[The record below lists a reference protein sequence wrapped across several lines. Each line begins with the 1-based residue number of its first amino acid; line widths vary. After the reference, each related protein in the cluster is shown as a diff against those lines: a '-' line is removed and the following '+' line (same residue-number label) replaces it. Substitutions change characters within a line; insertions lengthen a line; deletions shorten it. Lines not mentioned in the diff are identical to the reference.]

1 MTSHNDVNSTMSY
14 KPVII
19 VGGGPIGLAAALEL
33 ARFDVP
39 SVVVE
44 RHDSTSWHPKARNL
58 NARTME
64 IARGW
69 GSAVYQRLRGI
80 DIPPGWKSPMRYL
93 DTIVGRQVGQIET
106 GGFDGPG
113 PTISPALPIM
123 SSQDLTEPVLRDAA
137 EATGIVDLRFG
148 HQVTDVLSG
157 SSDHD
162 TEAAVAVRVN
172 ATGDTY
178 TLAGEALVAADG
190 VDSTIRRQLG
200 IALNG
205 EQGIHHFVNGYFCAD
220 IERHVGER
228 RGVLFFVANPDAAGL
243 LQPLD
248 GHGRW
253 LCQIGVS
260 PDQWVRELWDA
271 ERVRRWVRGAVGVP
285 HLVVEVKGV
294 GLWQM
299 NATVADRLVA
309 GRVVLCGDAA
319 HQFPPTGGLGVNTGL
334 QGMHNAMWKLA
345 LCIRGLA
352 GWSLL
357 KTYEDERRPP
367 TITTIHQ
374 CLQNHRDLARLA
386 AAYYYPASSDLTA
399 EEAERESRRFGNHFG
414 VEFGTVYR
422 SAAVIVD
429 GTNPPDVDDSYS
441 DYAPC
446 ATPGCRAPHAWLGN
460 ESAPVS
466 TLDLLGAGFTVL
478 TGPGGAIWRKAATVA
493 ARELGVPIASYAI
506 GDPGLVDH
514 TNTFFDLY
522 RIGRDGA
529 VLVRPDGYVAW
540 RNPTGHCEGVPLIQ
554 AIRQILDRRAEER
567 LRMPSGGGQSDSAI
581 GHR

>member
-1 MTSHNDVNSTMSY
+1 MNSDNEVNSTLSHR
-14 KPVII
+14 PVII
-19 VGGGPIGLAAALEL
+19 VGAGPVGLSAALEL
-33 ARFDVP
+33 ARFHVP

-44 RHDSTSWHPKARNL
+44 QHESTSWHPKARNL

-69 GSAVYQRLRGI
+69 GSAVYQRLRSI
-80 DIPPGWKSPMRYL
+80 DTPPGWKSPMRYL
-93 DTIVGRQVGQIET
+93 DTIVGHEVGQIET
-106 GGFDGPG
+106 RGFEGPG

-123 SSQDLTEPVLRDAA
+123 SSQDLTEAILRDAA
-137 EATGIVDLRFG
+137 QATGIVDLRFG

-157 SSDHD
+157 SRDHD

-190 VDSTIRRQLG
+190 ADSTVRAQLG

-205 EQGIHHFVNGYFCAD
+205 EQGINKFVNCYFRAD

-228 RGVLFFVANPDAAGL
+228 RGVVFFVANPDAAGL

-248 GHGRW
+248 ARGRW

-271 ERVRRWVRGAVGVP
+271 ERVTQWVRGAVGVP
-285 HLVVEVKGV
+285 DLDVEVKGV

-299 NATVADRLVA
+299 NATVADRWVQ

-334 QGMHNAMWKLA
+334 QDMHNAMWKLA
-345 LCIRGLA
+345 FCIGGLA

-357 KTYEDERRPP
+357 QTYEDERRPP
-367 TITTIHQ
+367 ATTTITQ
-374 CLQNHRDLARLA
+374 CLENSRNLARLA
-386 AAYYYPASSDLTA
+386 AAYYYPASSDLSA

-422 SAAVIVD
+422 SAAVIDD
-429 GTNPPDVDDSYS
+429 GTTPPDVDDDYS

-446 ATPGCRAPHAWLGN
+446 ATPGCRAPHIWLGN
-460 ESAPVS
+460 ERDPIS
-466 TLDLLGAGFTVL
+466 TLDLFGASFTVL
-478 TGPGGAIWRKAATVA
+478 TGADGEIWRKAAADA
-493 ARELGVPIASYAI
+493 ARQLGVPIVSYAI
-506 GDPGLVDH
+506 GDPGLADH
-514 TNTFFDLY
+514 SDTFFDHY
-522 RIGRDGA
+522 QIGHDGA
-529 VLVRPDGYVAW
+529 ILVRPDGYVAW
-540 RNPTGHCEGVPLIQ
+540 RSATGHSDGGPLIH
-554 AIRQILDRRAEER
+554 AVEQILDRQPATG
-567 LRMPSGGGQSDSAI
+567 LSGQANKKGGMWQTM
-581 GHR
+581 R

>member
-1 MTSHNDVNSTMSY
+1 MSHQ
-14 KPVII
+14 PVII
-19 VGGGPIGLAAALEL
+19 VGGGPVGLSAALEL
-33 ARFDVP
+33 ARFHVP
-39 SVVVE
+39 SVVLE
-44 RHDSTSWHPKARNL
+44 AHDSTSWHPKARNL

-80 DIPPGWKSPMRYL
+80 DTPPGWKSPMRYL
-93 DTIVGRQVGQIET
+93 DTIVGQEVGQIET
-106 GGFDGPG
+106 RGFEGPG
-113 PTISPALPIM
+113 QTISPALPIM
-123 SSQDLTEPVLRDAA
+123 SSQDLTEAILRDAA
-137 EATGIVDLRFG
+137 QATGIVDLRFG

-178 TLAGEALVAADG
+178 TLAAEALVAADG
-190 VDSTIRRQLG
+190 ADSTVRTQLG

-205 EQGIHHFVNGYFCAD
+205 EQGINKFVNCYFRAD
-220 IERHVGER
+220 IEHHLGER
-228 RGVLFFVANPDAAGL
+228 RGVVFFVANPNAAGL

-248 GHGRW
+248 ARGRW

-271 ERVRRWVRGAVGVP
+271 ERVRQWIRGAVGVP
-285 HLVVEVKGV
+285 DLTVEVKGV

-299 NATVADRLVA
+299 NATVADRWVQ

-334 QGMHNAMWKLA
+334 QDMHNAMWKLA

-367 TITTIHQ
+367 AIATIQQ
-374 CLQNHRDLARLA
+374 CLENHRNLAQLA
-386 AAYYYPASSDLTA
+386 AAYYYPAAIDITA
-399 EEAERESRRFGNHFG
+399 EEAKRESRRFGNHFG
-414 VEFGTVYR
+414 VELGTVYR
-422 SAAVIVD
+422 SAAVIDD
-429 GTNPPDVDDSYS
+429 GTTPPDVDDDYS
-441 DYAPC
+441 DYTPS
-446 ATPGCRAPHAWLGN
+446 ATPGCRAPHIWLGN
-460 ESAPVS
+460 EREPIS
-466 TLDLLGAGFTVL
+466 TLDLFGASFTVL
-478 TGPGGAIWRKAATVA
+478 TGPDGHSWRTAAADA
-493 ARELGVPIASYAI
+493 ARQLGVPLVSYAI
-506 GDPGLVDH
+506 DDPGLADH
-514 TNTFFDLY
+514 SDTFFDHY
-522 RIGRDGA
+522 QIGHDGA

-540 RNPTGHCEGVPLIQ
+540 RSPSRHSDGAPLIQ
-554 AIRQILDRRAEER
+554 AVEQILDRRPATG
-567 LRMPSGGGQSDSAI
+567 LSGHANKKRGMWQTM
-581 GHR
+581 R

>member
-1 MTSHNDVNSTMSY
+1 MTSHNEVNSIVSH

-19 VGGGPIGLAAALEL
+19 VGGGPVGLAAALEL
-33 ARFDVP
+33 ARFSVP

-80 DIPPGWKSPMRYL
+80 DTPPGWKSPMRYL
-93 DTIVGRQVGQIET
+93 DTIVGQQVGQIET
-106 GGFDGPG
+106 GGFEGPG
-113 PTISPALPIM
+113 PAISPALPIM
-123 SSQDLTEPVLRDAA
+123 SSQDLTEAILRDAA
-137 EATGIVDLRFG
+137 RATGIVDLRFG
-148 HQVTDVLSG
+148 HQVTDILSG
-157 SSDHD
+157 SSDQD

-172 ATGDTY
+172 AAGDTY
-178 TLAGEALVAADG
+178 TLAGEALIAADG
-190 VDSTIRRQLG
+190 ADSTVRRQLG

-205 EQGIHHFVNGYFCAD
+205 EQGIHHFVNCYFRAD
-220 IERHVGER
+220 IEHHVGQR
-228 RGVLFFVANPDAAGL
+228 RGVVFFVANPDAAGL

-248 GHGRW
+248 ARGRW

-260 PDQWVRELWDA
+260 PDQWQRELWDP
-271 ERVRRWVRGAVGVP
+271 ERVRQWVRGAVGVP
-285 HLVVEVKGV
+285 DLDVDVKGV

-299 NATVADRLVA
+299 NAAVADRWVR

-345 LCIRGLA
+345 LCVRGLA

-357 KTYEDERRPP
+357 TTYEHERRPP
-367 TITTIHQ
+367 AITTIEQ
-374 CLQNHRDLARLA
+374 CLQNHGNLARLA
-386 AAYYYPASSDLTA
+386 AAYYYPASSDLSA
-399 EEAERESRRFGNHFG
+399 QEAERASRRFGNHFG

-422 SAAVIVD
+422 SAAIIAD
-429 GTNPPDVDDSYS
+429 GTAPPDVDDDYS

-446 ATPGCRAPHAWLGN
+446 ATPGCRAPHVWLGA
-460 ESAPVS
+460 ESEPVS
-466 TLDLLGAGFTVL
+466 TLDLFGAGFTVL
-478 TGPGGAIWRKAATVA
+478 TGPGGAIWRKAAAVA
-493 ARELGVPIASYAI
+493 AQELGVPIASYAI
-506 GDPGLVDH
+506 GDPGLADH

-522 RIGRDGA
+522 GMGCGGA
-529 VLVRPDGYVAW
+529 ILVRPDGYVAW
-540 RNPTGHCEGVPLIQ
+540 RNPTGSCDGAPLIQ
-554 AIRQILDRRAEER
+554 AVEQILDRRA
-567 LRMPSGGGQSDSAI
+567 
-581 GHR
+581 

>member
-1 MTSHNDVNSTMSY
+1 MTSHHEMSPIVSH

-19 VGGGPIGLAAALEL
+19 VGGGPVGLAAALEL
-33 ARFDVP
+33 ARFSVP

-69 GSAVYQRLRGI
+69 GSVVYQRLRGI
-80 DIPPGWKSPMRYL
+80 DTPPGWKSPMRYL
-93 DTIVGRQVGQIET
+93 DTIVGQQVGQIAT
-106 GGFDGPG
+106 GGFEGPG

-123 SSQDLTEPVLRDAA
+123 SSQDLTEAILRDAA
-137 EATGIVDLRFG
+137 GATGIVDLRFG
-148 HQVTDVLSG
+148 HQVTDILSG
-157 SSDHD
+157 SREHD

-190 VDSTIRRQLG
+190 ADSTVRCQLG

-205 EQGIHHFVNGYFCAD
+205 EQGIHHFVNCYFRAD
-220 IERHVGER
+220 IEHHVGDR
-228 RGVLFFVANPDAAGL
+228 RGVVFFVANPDAAGL

-248 GHGRW
+248 ARGRW

-260 PDQWVRELWDA
+260 PDQWVRELWDP
-271 ERVRRWVRGAVGVP
+271 ERVRQWVRGAVGVP
-285 HLVVEVKGV
+285 DLEVEVKGV

-299 NATVADRLVA
+299 NAAVADRWVQ

-345 LCIRGLA
+345 LCVRGLA

-357 KTYEDERRPP
+357 TTYEDERRPAA
-367 TITTIHQ
+367 ITTIEQ
-374 CLQNHRDLARLA
+374 CLQNHRNLARLA
-386 AAYYYPASSDLTA
+386 AAYYYPASSDLSA
-399 EEAERESRRFGNHFG
+399 EDAERASRRFGNHFG
-414 VEFGTVYR
+414 VEFGTVYH
-422 SAAVIVD
+422 SAAVIGD
-429 GTNPPDVDDSYS
+429 GTTRPDVDDSYS

-446 ATPGCRAPHAWLGN
+446 AAPGCRAPHVWLGN
-460 ESAPVS
+460 DNDAVS
-466 TLDLLGAGFTVL
+466 TLDLFGAGFTVL
-478 TGPGGAIWRKAATVA
+478 TGPGGQIWRKAAAVA

-522 RIGRDGA
+522 EIGCDGA

-540 RNPTGHCEGVPLIQ
+540 RNPTSSCDGAPLIQ
-554 AIRQILDRRAEER
+554 AVEQILDRRAVG
-567 LRMPSGGGQSDSAI
+567 LSAEA
-581 GHR
+581 GPR

>member
-1 MTSHNDVNSTMSY
+1 MNLDNEVNSTMFN

-19 VGGGPIGLAAALEL
+19 VGGGPVGLSAALEL
-33 ARFDVP
+33 ARFNVP
-39 SVVVE
+39 SVVIE

-69 GSAVYQRLRGI
+69 GSAVYRRLRGI
-80 DIPPGWKSPMRYL
+80 DTPPGWKSPMRYL
-93 DTIVGRQVGQIET
+93 DTIVGQEVGQIET
-106 GGFDGPG
+106 RGFEGPG

-123 SSQDLTEPVLRDAA
+123 SSQDLTEIILRDAA
-137 EATGIVDLRFG
+137 DATGIVDLRFG

-157 SSDHD
+157 SSNHD
-162 TEAAVAVRVN
+162 TEAAVAVRVD

-178 TLAGEALVAADG
+178 TLAGDALVAADG
-190 VDSTIRRQLG
+190 VDSTVRTQLG

-205 EQGIHHFVNGYFCAD
+205 EQGLHHFVNCYFRAD
-220 IERHVGER
+220 IEHHLEER
-228 RGVLFFVANPDAAGL
+228 RGVVFFVANPDAVGL

-248 GHGRW
+248 ARGRW
-253 LCQIGVS
+253 RCQIGVS
-260 PDQWVRELWDA
+260 PEQWVHEHWDA
-271 ERVRRWVRGAVGVP
+271 ERVQQWVRGAAGVP
-285 HLVVEVKGV
+285 DLDVEVKGV

-299 NATVADRLVA
+299 NAAVADRLVQ

-367 TITTIHQ
+367 AITTIQQ
-374 CLQNHRDLARLA
+374 CLQNQGNLARLA
-386 AAYYYPASSDLTA
+386 AAYYYPASSDLSA

-422 SAAVIVD
+422 SSAVIID
-429 GTNPPDVDDSYS
+429 GTTPPAVDDSYS

-446 ATPGCRAPHAWLGN
+446 ATPGCRAPHVWLGN
-460 ESAPVS
+460 ESEPVS
-466 TLDLLGAGFTVL
+466 TLDLFGANLTVL
-478 TGPGGAIWRKAATVA
+478 TGPGGAIWRKAAAVA
-493 ARELGVPIASYAI
+493 ARELRVPIASYAI

-522 RIGRDGA
+522 GIGRDGA

-540 RNPTGHCEGVPLIQ
+540 RNPTGSCDGAPLIQ
-554 AIRQILDRRAEER
+554 AVGQIMDHQAPELSAEVG
-567 LRMPSGGGQSDSAI
+567 P
-581 GHR
+581 H

>member
-1 MTSHNDVNSTMSY
+1 MSH
-14 KPVII
+14 KAVII
-19 VGGGPIGLAAALEL
+19 AGGGPVGLAAALEL
-33 ARFDVP
+33 ARFHVP

-64 IARGW
+64 IARAW
-69 GSAVYQRLRGI
+69 GSAVYHRLRGI
-80 DIPPGWKSPMRYL
+80 DTPPGWKSPMRYL
-93 DTIVGRQVGQIET
+93 DTIVGQQVGQIET
-106 GGFDGPG
+106 RGFEGPG

-123 SSQDLTEPVLRDAA
+123 SSQDLTEAILRDAA
-137 EATGIVDLRFG
+137 QATGIVELRFG

-157 SSDHD
+157 SNDHD
-162 TEAAVAVRVN
+162 TEAVVAVRVN
-172 ATGDTY
+172 ATGATY

-190 VDSTIRRQLG
+190 IDSTVRRQLG

-205 EQGIHHFVNGYFCAD
+205 EQGIHHFVNGYFRAD
-220 IERHVGER
+220 IERHVGDR
-228 RGVLFFVANPDAAGL
+228 RGVVFFVANPDAAAGL

-248 GHGRW
+248 ARGRW

-260 PDQWVRELWDA
+260 PEQWVRELWDA
-271 ERVRRWVRGAVGVP
+271 ERARSWVRGAVGVAD
-285 HLVVEVKGV
+285 LDVEVKGV

-299 NATVADRLVA
+299 NAAVADRWIA

-345 LCIRGLA
+345 LCVRGLA

-357 KTYEDERRPP
+357 QTYEDERRQPA
-367 TITTIHQ
+367 ITTIQQ
-374 CLQNHRDLARLA
+374 CLQNHGNLARLA
-386 AAYYYPASSDLTA
+386 AAYYYPATSDLSA
-399 EEAERESRRFGNHFG
+399 EEAERASRRFGNHFG

-422 SAAVIVD
+422 SSAVIDD
-429 GTNPPDVDDSYS
+429 GTTPPAVDDSYS

-460 ESAPVS
+460 ESEPVS
-466 TLDLLGAGFTVL
+466 TLDLFGAGFTVL
-478 TGPGGAIWRKAATVA
+478 TGAGGVIWRKAAAVA
-493 ARELGVPIASYAI
+493 AREFGVPIASYAI

-514 TNTFFDLY
+514 THTFFGLY
-522 RIGRDGA
+522 GIGNDGA

-540 RNPTGHCEGVPLIQ
+540 RNPTGDSDGAPLIQ
-554 AIRQILDRRAEER
+554 ALGHILDHRPAGLSAEVGPRREE
-567 LRMPSGGGQSDSAI
+567 SS
-581 GHR
+581 

>member
-1 MTSHNDVNSTMSY
+1 MFH

-19 VGGGPIGLAAALEL
+19 VGGGPVGLSAALEL
-33 ARFDVP
+33 ARFHVS
-39 SVVVE
+39 SVVIE

-69 GSAVYQRLRGI
+69 GRAVYQRLRGI
-80 DIPPGWKSPMRYL
+80 DTPPGWKSPMRYL
-93 DTIVGRQVGQIET
+93 DTMVGQEVGQIET
-106 GGFDGPG
+106 RGFEGPG
-113 PTISPALPIM
+113 PAISPALPIM
-123 SSQDLTEPVLRDAA
+123 SSQDLIEPILRDAA
-137 EATGIVDLRFG
+137 QATGIVDLRFG
-148 HQVTDVLSG
+148 HQVTEVLSG

-162 TEAAVAVRVN
+162 TQATVAVRVN
-172 ATGDTY
+172 ETGDTY
-178 TLAGEALVAADG
+178 TLAGDALVAADG
-190 VDSTIRRQLG
+190 VDSTVRTQLG

-205 EQGIHHFVNGYFCAD
+205 EQGLHRFVNCYFRAD
-220 IERHVGER
+220 IERHLEER
-228 RGVLFFVANPDAAGL
+228 RGVVFFVANPDAAGL

-248 GHGRW
+248 ACGRW

-271 ERVRRWVRGAVGVP
+271 ERVRQWVRGAVGVP
-285 HLVVEVKGV
+285 GLDVEVKGV

-299 NATVADRLVA
+299 NAAVADRWVQ

-345 LCIRGLA
+345 LCVRDLA

-357 KTYEDERRPP
+357 QTYEDERRQPA
-367 TITTIHQ
+367 ITTITQ
-374 CLQNHRDLARLA
+374 CLENHRNLARLA
-386 AAYYYPASSDLTA
+386 GAYYYPAGSDLSA

-429 GTNPPDVDDSYS
+429 GTTPPAVDDDYS
-441 DYAPC
+441 DYASC
-446 ATPGCRAPHAWLGN
+446 ATPGCRAPHIWLGN
-460 ESAPVS
+460 EGDPMS
-466 TLDLLGAGFTVL
+466 TLDLFGAGFTVL
-478 TGPGGAIWRKAATVA
+478 TGPGGDIWRKAAADA
-493 ARELGVPIASYAI
+493 ARRLGVPIVSYAI
-506 GDPGLVDH
+506 GDPGLADH
-514 TNTFFDLY
+514 THTFFDLY
-522 RIGRDGA
+522 GIGCDGA

-540 RNPTGHCEGVPLIQ
+540 RNPTGHTDGAPLVHVVE
-554 AIRQILDRRAEER
+554 QIIGSSTVAGL
-567 LRMPSGGGQSDSAI
+567 SGQTNKKGATWQTM
-581 GHR
+581 R

>member
-1 MTSHNDVNSTMSY
+1 MTSHHEMSPIVSHN
-14 KPVII
+14 PVII
-19 VGGGPIGLAAALEL
+19 VGGGPVGLAAALEL
-33 ARFDVP
+33 ARFSVP

-69 GSAVYQRLRGI
+69 GSVVYQRLRGI
-80 DIPPGWKSPMRYL
+80 DTPPGWKSPMRYM
-93 DTIVGRQVGQIET
+93 DTIVGQQVGQIET
-106 GGFDGPG
+106 GGFEGPG
-113 PTISPALPIM
+113 PAISPVLPIM
-123 SSQDLTEPVLRDAA
+123 SSQDLTEAILRDAA
-137 EATGIVDLRFG
+137 RATGIVDLRFG
-148 HQVTDVLSG
+148 HQVTDILSG
-157 SSDHD
+157 SREHD
-162 TEAAVAVRVN
+162 VEAPVAVRVT

-178 TLAGEALVAADG
+178 TLAGDALVAADG
-190 VDSTIRRQLG
+190 ADSTVRRQLG

-205 EQGIHHFVNGYFCAD
+205 EQGIHHFVNCYFRAD
-220 IERHVGER
+220 IEHHVGDR
-228 RGVLFFVANPDAAGL
+228 RGVVFFVANPNAAGL

-248 GHGRW
+248 ARGRW

-271 ERVRRWVRGAVGVP
+271 ERVRSWVRGAVGVP
-285 HLVVEVKGV
+285 DLEVEVKGV

-299 NATVADRLVA
+299 NAAVADRWVQ

-345 LCIRGLA
+345 LCVRGLA

-357 KTYEDERRPP
+357 ETYEHERREPA
-367 TITTIHQ
+367 ITTIEQ
-374 CLQNHRDLARLA
+374 CLQNHGNLARLA
-386 AAYYYPASSDLTA
+386 AAYYYPASSDLSA
-399 EEAERESRRFGNHFG
+399 QEAERASRRFGNHFG
-414 VEFGTVYR
+414 VEFGTAYR
-422 SAAVIVD
+422 STAVISD
-429 GTNPPDVDDSYS
+429 GTPAPEVDDDYS

-446 ATPGCRAPHAWLGN
+446 ATPGCRAPHVWLGA
-460 ESAPVS
+460 ESEPVS
-466 TLDLLGAGFTVL
+466 TLDLFGAGFTVL
-478 TGPGGAIWRKAATVA
+478 TGPGGTIWRKAAAVA

-506 GDPGLVDH
+506 GDPGLADH

-522 RIGRDGA
+522 GIGCDGA

-540 RNPTGHCEGVPLIQ
+540 RSSAGCCDGAPLIQ
-554 AIRQILDRRAEER
+554 AVEQILDRRT
-567 LRMPSGGGQSDSAI
+567 
-581 GHR
+581 

>member
-1 MTSHNDVNSTMSY
+1 MTLHNEVSSIMSH

-19 VGGGPIGLAAALEL
+19 VGGGPAGLAAALEL
-33 ARFDVP
+33 ARFHVP

-69 GSAVYQRLRGI
+69 GSAVYHRLRGI
-80 DIPPGWKSPMRYL
+80 DTPPGWKSPMRYL
-93 DTIVGRQVGQIET
+93 DTMVGQQVGQIET
-106 GGFDGPG
+106 RGFEGPG

-123 SSQDLTEPVLRDAA
+123 SSQDLIEAVLRDAA
-137 EATGIVDLRFG
+137 QATGVVDVRFG

-157 SSDHD
+157 SSDQD
-162 TEAAVAVRVN
+162 TEAAVAIRIN
-172 ATGDTY
+172 ATGATY

-190 VDSTIRRQLG
+190 IDSTIRRQLG
-200 IALNG
+200 IPLNG
-205 EQGIHHFVNGYFCAD
+205 EKGIHHFVNCYFRAD
-220 IERHVGER
+220 IERHVGDR
-228 RGVLFFVANPDAAGL
+228 RAVVFFVANPDAAGL

-248 GHGRW
+248 AHGRW

-260 PDQWVRELWDA
+260 PDEWVRELWDA
-271 ERVRRWVRGAVGVP
+271 ERVRSWVRGAVGVP
-285 HLVVEVKGV
+285 DLDVEVKGV

-299 NATVADRLVA
+299 NAAVADRLVA

-319 HQFPPTGGLGVNTGL
+319 HQFPPTGGMGVNTGL
-334 QGMHNAMWKLA
+334 QGMHNVMWKLA
-345 LCIRGLA
+345 LCVRGLA

-357 KTYEDERRPP
+357 QTYEDERRQPA
-367 TITTIHQ
+367 ITTIEQ
-374 CLQNHRDLARLA
+374 CLQNHRNLARLA
-386 AAYYYPASSDLTA
+386 AAYYYPASNELSA

-422 SAAVIVD
+422 SAAIIID
-429 GTNPPDVDDSYS
+429 GTTPPSVDDSYS

-446 ATPGCRAPHAWLGN
+446 ATPGCRAPHTWLGN
-460 ESAPVS
+460 ESEPVS
-466 TLDLLGAGFTVL
+466 TLDLFGAGFTVL
-478 TGPGGAIWRKAATVA
+478 TGAGGAIWRKAAAGA
-493 ARELGVPIASYAI
+493 AREFGVPIASYAV
-506 GDPGLVDH
+506 GDPGLSDH

-522 RIGRDGA
+522 EIGCYGA

-540 RNPTGHCEGVPLIQ
+540 RNPIGSCDGAPLIQ
-554 AIRQILDRRAEER
+554 AVGQILDRASTWMNDRVGPR
-567 LRMPSGGGQSDSAI
+567 SGESS
-581 GHR
+581 

>member
-1 MTSHNDVNSTMSY
+1 MSH

-19 VGGGPIGLAAALEL
+19 VGGGPVGLSAALEL
-33 ARFDVP
+33 ARFHVP

-44 RHDSTSWHPKARNL
+44 AHDSTSWHPKARNL

-80 DIPPGWKSPMRYL
+80 DTPPGWKSPMRYL
-93 DTIVGRQVGQIET
+93 DTIVGQEVGQIET
-106 GGFDGPG
+106 RGFEGPG

-123 SSQDLTEPVLRDAA
+123 SSQDLTEAILRDGAN
-137 EATGIVDLRFG
+137 ATGIVDLRFG

-157 SSDHD
+157 ASHRD
-162 TEAAVAVRVN
+162 TEATVTVRVN

-178 TLAGEALVAADG
+178 PLAGEALVGADG
-190 VDSTIRRQLG
+190 AVSTVRRQLG
-200 IALNG
+200 IALTG
-205 EQGIHHFVNGYFCAD
+205 EQGIHHFVNCYFRAD
-220 IERHVGER
+220 IEHHVGER
-228 RGVLFFVANPDAAGL
+228 RGVVFFVANPDAAGL

-248 GHGRW
+248 AHGRW

-271 ERVRRWVRGAVGVP
+271 ERVRQWVRGAVGVP
-285 HLVVEVKGV
+285 DLAIEVKGV

-299 NATVADRLVA
+299 NATVADRWVQ

-352 GWSLL
+352 GWPLL
-357 KTYEDERRPP
+357 KTYEDERRQPA
-367 TITTIHQ
+367 ITTITQ
-374 CLQNHRDLARLA
+374 CLENHRNLAHLA
-386 AAYYYPASSDLTA
+386 AAYYYPASSDLST
-399 EEAERESRRFGNHFG
+399 EEAKRGSRRFGNHFG

-422 SAAVIVD
+422 SAAVIND
-429 GTNPPDVDDSYS
+429 GTTPPDVDDSYS
-441 DYAPC
+441 DYRPC
-446 ATPGCRAPHAWLGN
+446 ATPGCRAPHVWLGS
-460 ESAPVS
+460 ECEPVS
-466 TLDLLGAGFTVL
+466 TLDLFGPGFTVL
-478 TGPGGAIWRKAATVA
+478 TGPGGEIWRKAAADA
-493 ARELGVPIASYAI
+493 ARQLEVPIVSYAI
-506 GDPGLVDH
+506 GDPGLADH
-514 TNTFFDLY
+514 GNTFFDHY
-522 RIGRDGA
+522 EIDDDGA

-540 RNPTGHCEGVPLIQ
+540 RSATTHPDGAPLIQ
-554 AIRQILDRRAEER
+554 AVEQIL
-567 LRMPSGGGQSDSAI
+567 
-581 GHR
+581 HRDP

>member
-1 MTSHNDVNSTMSY
+1 MTSHTAVNSTMSH

-19 VGGGPIGLAAALEL
+19 VGGGPVGLAAALEL
-33 ARFDVP
+33 ARFSVP

-80 DIPPGWKSPMRYL
+80 DTPPGWKSPMRYL
-93 DTIVGRQVGQIET
+93 DTIVGQQVGQIET
-106 GGFDGPG
+106 RGFEGPG

-123 SSQDLTEPVLRDAA
+123 SSQDLTEAILRDAA
-137 EATGIVDLRFG
+137 HATGIVDLRFG

-157 SSDHD
+157 SNDQD
-162 TEAAVAVRVN
+162 IEAAVAVRVN

-190 VDSTIRRQLG
+190 IDSTVRRQLG
-200 IALNG
+200 IPVSG
-205 EQGIHHFVNGYFCAD
+205 EQGIHHFVNCYFCAD

-228 RGVLFFVANPDAAGL
+228 RGVVFFVANPDAAGL

-248 GHGRW
+248 AHGRW

-260 PDQWVRELWDA
+260 PDQWMRELWDPR
-271 ERVRRWVRGAVGVP
+271 RVRSWVRGAVGVP
-285 HLVVEVKGV
+285 DLDVEVKGV

-299 NATVADRLVA
+299 NAAVADRWVA

-352 GWSLL
+352 VWSLL
-357 KTYEDERRPP
+357 QTYEDERRPP
-367 TITTIHQ
+367 AITTIHQ
-374 CLQNHRDLARLA
+374 CLQNHGDLARLA
-386 AAYYYPASSDLTA
+386 AAYYYPSNSDFSA

-422 SAAVIVD
+422 SAAVIDD
-429 GTNPPDVDDSYS
+429 GTTPPAVDDDYS

-446 ATPGCRAPHAWLGN
+446 ATPGCRAPHVWLGN
-460 ESAPVS
+460 ERDPIS
-466 TLDLLGAGFTVL
+466 TLDLFGAGFTVL
-478 TGPGGAIWRKAATVA
+478 TGPGGEMWRKAAADA
-493 ARELGVPIASYAI
+493 ARQLRVPIVSYTI
-506 GDPGLVDH
+506 GDPGLADH
-514 TNTFFDLY
+514 NDTFFDHY
-522 RIGRDGA
+522 QIGHDGA

-540 RNPTGHCEGVPLIQ
+540 RSATRPSDGASLVQ
-554 AIRQILDRRAEER
+554 AVEQIMGRR
-567 LRMPSGGGQSDSAI
+567 P
-581 GHR
+581 